1 MTQLEYIEANA
12 KFEIEARENKRA
24 HETQLELIETKH
36 RELIQAENERY
47 ETEKRRQKA
56 EYADKVDNLTRRV
69 VEAKKKRAIT
79 RAEEEKSL
87 MQS

>member
-47 ETEKRRQKA
+47 ETAKRRQKA
-56 EYADKVDNLTRRV
+56 EYADKVDDLTRRV

-79 RAEEEKSL
+79 RAEEEQSL
-87 MQS
+87 VQS